1 MKIRNKKKGL
11 TLIEVLV
18 SIAILGIIIAPIG
31 YLGLSAVKN
40 SVEGK
45 ENQQGTYLVQKVL
58 ETIKPINSTDMANLF
73 NQLGTKFPSF
83 VAVTAP
89 SEGVIYYDSNGNVAD
104 AHNYKYRVGVRITA
118 VNHDSAN
125 VNGGSVF
132 NHIITVNNISQMHLN
147 GNDYPINGERI
158 SLQISSAHG
167 QYYIYKDDE
176 NVSIWDFSE
185 TDFLQNNNIVINIDR
200 NYIGANVL
208 KIKVENNTDS
218 DFNLYINKPE
228 TTQAR
233 YTVINSLGRVN
244 TFTSYEDNRQY
255 EAVENSVKIDMT
267 VYKSDGQQIA
277 HLEQYKNL
285 GE

>member
-45 ENQQGTYLVQKVL
+45 EKQQGTYLVQKVL
-58 ETIKPINSTDMANLF
+58 ETIKPINATDTANLF
-73 NQLGTKFPSF
+73 NQLSTKFPSF
-83 VAVTAP
+83 VAVAAP

-132 NHIITVNNISQMHLN
+132 NNIITVNSIEQMHAN
-147 GNDYPINGERI
+147 GNEYTINEEQI
-158 SLQISSAHG
+158 SLQINFSEG
-167 QYYIYKDDE
+167 QYYIYTEGD
-176 NVSIWDFSE
+176 NRALWDFPQA
-185 TDFLQNNNIVINIDR
+185 DFLQNNNIVIDIDGH
-200 NYIGANVL
+200 YTEDSIL

-233 YTVINSLGRVN
+233 YTIINSLGRVN
-244 TFTSYEDNRQY
+244 TFTSYEDNRKY
-255 EAVENSVKIDMT
+255 VAVENSVRLDMT
-267 VYKSDGQQIA
+267 VYNSDGQQIA